1 MARHRVTV
9 IGALPLLVVAVA
21 GCGGAAPGPSGG
33 STAAAGGHPAA
44 AGTPAAP
51 RPLTGA
57 QTARAMLSTIDLPVG
72 WSVAK
77 EDLSPAVEED
87 DHGVQD
93 LKGDA
98 ACDRVV
104 ADSFRAVRPSAVVS
118 RTMEN
123 GMARSHLMFE
133 VRTYPDERGAGQQLE
148 QVRQLRR
155 ACATATAGP
164 YTVSYGVLSAPRR
177 GDESVGVRMRVGG
190 NRFDEIVIRVGTSVT
205 VVTFPGVTGDDGGL
219 VESVTAQAT
228 EKLRQAAG

>member
-1 MARHRVTV
+1 MF
-9 IGALPLLVVAVA
+9 
-21 GCGGAAPGPSGG
+21 
-33 STAAAGGHPAA
+33 
-44 AGTPAAP
+44 
-51 RPLTGA
+51 
-57 QTARAMLSTIDLPVG
+57 STIDLPVG
-72 WSVAK
+72 RSVAK

-123 GMARSHLMFE
+123 GMARSSLMFE
-133 VRTYPDERGAGQQLE
+133 VRTYPEARSAGQQLE
-148 QVRQLRR
+148 HVRQSRR

-164 YTVSYGVLSAPRR
+164 YAVSYGVLSAPRR
-177 GDESVGVRMRVGG
+177 GDESVGVRLRVGG
-190 NRFDEIVIRVGTSVT
+190 NRFDEIVIRVGAGVT

-219 VESVTAQAT
+219 VDPATAQAA
-228 EKLRQAAG
+228 EKLRQAIG